1 MAQGSGIRQYE
12 FVEGWPSMPEG
23 ESFGQVVEIIV
34 DSQDRVFVFHRM
46 ETSPMIFSTAGE
58 YLGAWEKNDHW
69 RDIHGVTLGRD
80 ERGEYLIVVD
90 RDRHLVSRAD
100 LDGNPVWSVGTPDQA
115 ADAMGYF
122 NRPTD
127 SGIAP
132 NGDIYVADG
141 YGNARV
147 HQFSV
152 SGEHIRSWGEA
163 GVAPGEFRLP
173 HGVRVI
179 ERDGELNVYVC
190 DRENWRI
197 QRFSLAGEYL
207 GKVTGFRQPGDIIV
221 DGDGIRYVPE
231 LQGHVAILDQDD
243 HVITKLG
250 GERNTEPGNFF
261 APHTVALDSH
271 GSLYVGEVLEGQRVS
286 KFTRVEGDGSS

>member
-1 MAQGSGIRQYE
+1 MAYGSGIRQYE

-23 ESFGQVVEIIV
+23 QRFGQVVEVVV
-34 DSQDRVFVFHRM
+34 DAQDRVFVFHRLDP
-46 ETSPMIFSTAGE
+46 SPMIFSMAGD
-58 YLGAWEKNDHW
+58 YLGSWEKNDHW
-69 RDIHGVTLGRD
+69 KDIHGVTLGRD
-80 ERGEYLIVVD
+80 EAGEYLIVVD

-100 LDGNPVWSVGTPDQA
+100 LDGNPVWTVGTPDQA

-147 HQFSV
+147 HQFSS
-152 SGEHIRSWGEA
+152 SGEHIRSWGSS
-163 GVAPGEFRLP
+163 GVAPGQFHLP
-173 HGVRVI
+173 HGARVI
-179 ERDGELNVYVC
+179 ERDGQPNVYIC

-197 QRFSLAGEYL
+197 QRFSLEGEYL

-221 DGDGIRYVPE
+221 DAEGVRYVPE

-243 HVITKLG
+243 HTIAKLG

-261 APHTVALDSH
+261 APHTVALDSQ

-286 KFTRVEGDGSS
+286 KFTRV